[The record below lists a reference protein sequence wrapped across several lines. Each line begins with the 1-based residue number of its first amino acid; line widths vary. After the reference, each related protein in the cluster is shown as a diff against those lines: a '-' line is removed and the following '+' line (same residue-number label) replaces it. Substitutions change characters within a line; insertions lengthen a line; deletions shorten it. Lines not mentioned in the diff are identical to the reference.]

1 MTEAVGVRE
10 ELNSFRIS
18 QIQFEKAVPH
28 LDVPAG
34 ILEYVRR
41 PERTLKVEF
50 PVVMDDGSTRVFTGF
65 RVQHNNAR
73 GPFKGGIRYHPDV
86 TEDEVKALA
95 AWMTWKTAVMDIPF
109 GGGKGGVVCN
119 PKQLSQEEKRRIT
132 RRRRPRKSQNKK
144 NGQRRD
150 RPSRFRISSQT
161 TFPFLW

>member
-50 PVVMDDGSTRVFTGF
+50 PVAMDDGSTRVFTGF

-73 GPFKGGIRYHPDV
+73 GPFKDFSDFIRRVDARAINRRVLECLVKTGAFDFTGELRGTIFHRL
-86 TEDEVKALA
+86 DEAVSDAAARQRDLSLGQESFLDALHIATARA
-95 AWMTWKTAVMDIPF
+95 AYAKFVGA
-109 GGGKGGVVCN
+109 
-119 PKQLSQEEKRRIT
+119 
-132 RRRRPRKSQNKK
+132 
-144 NGQRRD
+144 
-150 RPSRFRISSQT
+150 
-161 TFPFLW
+161 